1 MAYTY
6 DDFEKAR
13 AGSDVY
19 FSQYDLDL
27 AKQHPEFGMSVLDLK
42 KQYANAQTPEQR
54 ALINA
59 QANELR
65 KNYGYY
71 SGGADGSS
79 YISTGKYA
87 PKIDETLDKIGS
99 FKPFEYGSAPSYEN
113 RFQQKQQELLDAA
126 LNRDPFSWSKET
138 DPQYSSY
145 KKTYLREGER
155 ATADA
160 LAKASA
166 ASGGRPSSFAVNAAT
181 QAGDYYATKL
191 SDVIPTLYQQAYERY
206 LKDYQMKLS
215 DLNAVNQQEQLDYAK
230 YLDRLNQF
238 NTDRTFDYNNYLGEY
253 GRLQDYLGGLQGQD
267 QTTYNRYLDVL
278 DREREKQQAA
288 QELSRAQIDAMLQ
301 VGVSPSAGLIGKS
314 GYENEYI
321 QALENYYKQQS
332 APKASAK
339 TSGSGGTTRRSG
351 GTSGRN
357 TTDGNESGLD
367 YQGLFEAA
375 KKSGN
380 PKSWLAQ
387 KANYQKFGFTSSS
400 GLYSDYE
407 TWLENGGVSNSSK
420 TMAPGPFIALLSGF
434 NTSLKNGEGERIL
447 STLDKSWPMMTS
459 EQKAEMQKLLKQ
471 YGYSY
476 EEG

>member
-42 KQYANAQTPEQR
+42 KQYATAQTPEQR

-126 LNRDPFSWSKET
+126 LKRDPFSWSKET

-160 LAKASA
+160 LAKAST

-238 NTDRTFDYNNYLGEY
+238 NTDRSFDYNNYLGEY

-321 QALENYYKQQS
+321 QALENYYKQQA
-332 APKASAK
+332 APKASGGR
-339 TSGSGGTTRRSG
+339 GSGGGGGGKPKSKMNLTTAQKMAKAGQFTQEVLDTLHAG
-351 GTSGRN
+351 GFNDAYLASVYGYTGGGSGR
-357 TTDGNESGLD
+357 T
-367 YQGLFEAA
+367 
-375 KKSGN
+375 
-380 PKSWLAQ
+380 
-387 KANYQKFGFTSSS
+387 KFGYDPDEGIFT
-400 GLYSDYE
+400 
-407 TWLENGGVSNSSK
+407 WNGYRFNSPE
-420 TMAPGPFIALLSGF
+420 AFAEALDRAALTDAEKAEISRKLRANGF
-434 NTSLKNGEGERIL
+434 NITF
-447 STLDKSWPMMTS
+447 
-459 EQKAEMQKLLKQ
+459 
-471 YGYSY
+471 
-476 EEG
+476 

>member
-42 KQYANAQTPEQR
+42 KQYATAQTPEQR

-126 LNRDPFSWSKET
+126 LKRDPFSWSKET

-215 DLNAVNQQEQLDYAK
+215 DLEAVNNQEQMDYAK
-230 YLDRLNQF
+230 YLDQLGQF
-238 NTDRTFDYNNYLGEY
+238 NTDRNFEYNNYLGEY
-253 GRLQDYLGGLQGQD
+253 GRLQDYLGNLQGQD
-267 QTTYNRYLDVL
+267 NTEYNRYLGVL
-278 DREREKQQAA
+278 DAIKEKQQ
-288 QELSRAQIDAMLQ
+288 QDQGLSRSQVDAMLQ

-321 QALENYYKQQS
+321 QALENYYRQQS
-332 APKASAK
+332 APKASGGR
-339 TSGSGGTTRRSG
+339 GSGGGGGGKPKSKMNLTTAQKMAKAGQFTQEVLDTLHAG
-351 GTSGRN
+351 GFNDAYLASVYGYTGGGSGRTKFGYDPDEGIFTWN
-357 TTDGNESGLD
+357 GYRFNSPEAFAAAPDRAALTDEEKTEISRKL
-367 YQGLFEAA
+367 
-375 KKSGN
+375 
-380 PKSWLAQ
+380 
-387 KANYQKFGFTSSS
+387 KAN
-400 GLYSDYE
+400 
-407 TWLENGGVSNSSK
+407 
-420 TMAPGPFIALLSGF
+420 GF
-434 NTSLKNGEGERIL
+434 NITF
-447 STLDKSWPMMTS
+447 
-459 EQKAEMQKLLKQ
+459 
-471 YGYSY
+471 
-476 EEG
+476 

>member
-27 AKQHPEFGMSVLDLK
+27 AKKYPEFGMSVLDLK
-42 KQYANAQTPEQR
+42 KQYATAQTPEQR

-71 SGGADGSS
+71 SGGSDGSS

-215 DLNAVNQQEQLDYAK
+215 DLNAVNQQEQLDYSK

-238 NTDRTFDYNNYLGEY
+238 NTDRNFDYNNYLGEY

-332 APKASAK
+332 AAKAS
-339 TSGSGGTTRRSG
+339 GGRSG
-351 GTSGRN
+351 GGGGGNGKPKSKMSLTTAQKMAKAGQFTQEVLDTLHAGGFNDAYLASVYGYTGGGSGR
-357 TTDGNESGLD
+357 T
-367 YQGLFEAA
+367 
-375 KKSGN
+375 
-380 PKSWLAQ
+380 
-387 KANYQKFGFTSSS
+387 KFGYDPDEGIFT
-400 GLYSDYE
+400 
-407 TWLENGGVSNSSK
+407 WNGYRFNSPE
-420 TMAPGPFIALLSGF
+420 AFAEALDRAALTDAEKAEISRKLRANGF
-434 NTSLKNGEGERIL
+434 NITF
-447 STLDKSWPMMTS
+447 
-459 EQKAEMQKLLKQ
+459 
-471 YGYSY
+471 
-476 EEG
+476 

>member
-42 KQYANAQTPEQR
+42 KQYATAQTPEQR

-160 LAKASA
+160 LAKAST

-332 APKASAK
+332 AAKAS
-339 TSGSGGTTRRSG
+339 GGGRSG
-351 GTSGRN
+351 GGGGGKPKSKMNLTTAQKMAKAGQFTQEVLDTLHAGGFNDAYLASVYGYTGGGSGR
-357 TTDGNESGLD
+357 T
-367 YQGLFEAA
+367 
-375 KKSGN
+375 
-380 PKSWLAQ
+380 
-387 KANYQKFGFTSSS
+387 KFGYDPDEGIFT
-400 GLYSDYE
+400 
-407 TWLENGGVSNSSK
+407 WNGYRFNSPE
-420 TMAPGPFIALLSGF
+420 AFAEALDRAALTDAEKAEISRKLRANGF
-434 NTSLKNGEGERIL
+434 NITF
-447 STLDKSWPMMTS
+447 
-459 EQKAEMQKLLKQ
+459 
-471 YGYSY
+471 
-476 EEG
+476 

>member
-6 DDFEKAR
+6 DDFQKA
-13 AGSDVY
+13 ASGSNVN

-27 AKQHPEFGMSVLDLK
+27 AKKYPEFGMSVLDLK
-42 KQYANAQTPEQR
+42 KQYAGATTAEQR

-59 QANELR
+59 KANQLR
-65 KNYGYY
+65 SSYGNYTA
-71 SGGADGSS
+71 GADGSQYVS
-79 YISTGKYA
+79 DGKYA

-99 FKPFEYGSAPSYEN
+99 FKPFTYGSAPSYEN

-238 NTDRTFDYNNYLGEY
+238 NTDRNFDYNNYLGEY

-267 QTTYNRYLDVL
+267 NAEYNRYLGVL
-278 DREREKQQAA
+278 DAIREKQQQD
-288 QELSRAQIDAMLQ
+288 QELSRSQVDAMLQ
-301 VGVSPSAGLIGKS
+301 AGVSPSAGLISKS
-314 GYENEYI
+314 GYESEYVK
-321 QALENYYKQQS
+321 ALENYYKQQ
-332 APKASAK
+332 AAQAAAK
-339 TSGSGGTTRRSG
+339 TSGRSGGTTRRSG
-351 GTSGRN
+351 GNDG
-357 TTDGNESGLD
+357 GNESSMKLSTAKD
-367 YQGLFEAA
+367 MAKQGIFSAEVRQAFYDA
-375 KKSGN
+375 GYN
-380 PKSWLAQ
+380 DE
-387 KANYQKFGFTSSS
+387 Y
-400 GLYSDYE
+400 
-407 TWLENGGVSNSSK
+407 
-420 TMAPGPFIALLSGF
+420 
-434 NTSLKNGEGERIL
+434 LKNAYGYNPNHAWMYDGGYNGAYFNAAMSSLRTMLEQGKTDNAIGGIQSFWDKL
-447 STLDKSWPMMTS
+447 SN
-459 EQKAEMQKLLKQ
+459 EQKQKVRALVES
-471 YGYSY
+471 YGGSIS
-476 EEG
+476 G

>member
-6 DDFEKAR
+6 DDFQKA
-13 AGSDVY
+13 ASGSNVN

-27 AKQHPEFGMSVLDLK
+27 AKKYPEFGMSVLDLK
-42 KQYANAQTPEQR
+42 KQYAGATTAEQR

-59 QANELR
+59 KANQLR
-65 KNYGYY
+65 SSYGNYTA
-71 SGGADGSS
+71 GADGSQYVS
-79 YISTGKYA
+79 DGKYA

-99 FKPFEYGSAPSYEN
+99 FKPFTYDSAPSYEN

-126 LNRDPFSWSKET
+126 LKRDPFSWSKET

-191 SDVIPTLYQQAYERY
+191 SDVIQTLYQQAYERY

-238 NTDRTFDYNNYLGEY
+238 NTDRNFDYNNYLGEY

-267 QTTYNRYLDVL
+267 NTEYNRYLGVL
-278 DREREKQQAA
+278 DEIREKQQQD
-288 QELSRAQIDAMLQ
+288 QELSRSQVDAMLQ

-314 GYENEYI
+314 GYESEYVK
-321 QALENYYKQQS
+321 ALENYYKQQ
-332 APKASAK
+332 AAQAAAK
-339 TSGSGGTTRRSG
+339 TSGRSGGTTRRSG
-351 GTSGRN
+351 GNDG
-357 TTDGNESGLD
+357 GNESSMKLSTAKD
-367 YQGLFEAA
+367 MAKQGIFSAEVRQAFYDA
-375 KKSGN
+375 GYN
-380 PKSWLAQ
+380 DE
-387 KANYQKFGFTSSS
+387 Y
-400 GLYSDYE
+400 
-407 TWLENGGVSNSSK
+407 
-420 TMAPGPFIALLSGF
+420 
-434 NTSLKNGEGERIL
+434 LKNAYGYNPNHAWMYDGDYNGAYFNAAMSSLRTMLEQGKTDNAIGGIQSFWDKL
-447 STLDKSWPMMTS
+447 SN
-459 EQKAEMQKLLKQ
+459 EQKQKVRALVES
-471 YGYSY
+471 YGGSIS
-476 EEG
+476 G

>member
-42 KQYANAQTPEQR
+42 KQYATAQTPEQR

-71 SGGADGSS
+71 SGGSDGSS

-126 LNRDPFSWSKET
+126 LSRDPFSWSKET

-332 APKASAK
+332 APKASGG
-339 TSGSGGTTRRSG
+339 GSGGGGGGGRSG
-351 GTSGRN
+351 GGNDEVTMKLSTAKDMAKQGFFSPEVRQAFYNAGYNDQYLEKTYGYNPNHAWMYDGGYNSSYFNAAMSSLRTMLEQGR
-357 TTDGNESGLD
+357 TDYAVGGIQSFWDKLSN
-367 YQGLFEAA
+367 
-375 KKSGN
+375 
-380 PKSWLAQ
+380 AQ
-387 KANYQKFGFTSSS
+387 KQEVRKLVESYGGSIS
-400 GLYSDYE
+400 G
-407 TWLENGGVSNSSK
+407 
-420 TMAPGPFIALLSGF
+420 
-434 NTSLKNGEGERIL
+434 
-447 STLDKSWPMMTS
+447 
-459 EQKAEMQKLLKQ
+459 
-471 YGYSY
+471 
-476 EEG
+476 

>member
-13 AGSDVY
+13 AGSDVH

-42 KQYANAQTPEQR
+42 KQYAAAQTPEQR

-65 KNYGYY
+65 KNYGNY

-332 APKASAK
+332 AAK
-339 TSGSGGTTRRSG
+339 TSGRSGGTTRRSG
-351 GTSGRN
+351 GTSGGGTN
-357 TTDGNESGLD
+357 MSLTTAKAMAKAGQLTQEVVNVLKKNGFNDDYLASEYGYTGSGSGRTKFGYDPDEGIFTWNGYRFNSPEAFAAALD
-367 YQGLFEAA
+367 RAA
-375 KKSGN
+375 LTDEEKAEISRK
-380 PKSWLAQ
+380 L
-387 KANYQKFGFTSSS
+387 KAN
-400 GLYSDYE
+400 
-407 TWLENGGVSNSSK
+407 
-420 TMAPGPFIALLSGF
+420 GF
-434 NTSLKNGEGERIL
+434 NITF
-447 STLDKSWPMMTS
+447 
-459 EQKAEMQKLLKQ
+459 
-471 YGYSY
+471 
-476 EEG
+476 

>member
-13 AGSDVY
+13 AGSDVH

-42 KQYANAQTPEQR
+42 KQYAAAQTPEQR
-54 ALINA
+54 AIINA

-65 KNYGYY
+65 KNYGNY

-230 YLDRLNQF
+230 YLDQLRQF
-238 NTDRTFDYNNYLGEY
+238 NTDRNFDYNNYLGEY

-301 VGVSPSAGLIGKS
+301 AGVSPSAGLIGKS

-332 APKASAK
+332 AAKASGGRFGGGGGGNGKPKSKMSLTTAQKMAK
-339 TSGSGGTTRRSG
+339 AGQFTQEVLDTLHAGGFNDSYLASVYGYTGGGSGRT
-351 GTSGRN
+351 
-357 TTDGNESGLD
+357 
-367 YQGLFEAA
+367 
-375 KKSGN
+375 
-380 PKSWLAQ
+380 
-387 KANYQKFGFTSSS
+387 KFGYDPDEGIFT
-400 GLYSDYE
+400 
-407 TWLENGGVSNSSK
+407 WNGYRFNSPE
-420 TMAPGPFIALLSGF
+420 AFAEALDRAALTDAEKAEISRKLRANGF
-434 NTSLKNGEGERIL
+434 NITF
-447 STLDKSWPMMTS
+447 
-459 EQKAEMQKLLKQ
+459 
-471 YGYSY
+471 
-476 EEG
+476 

>member
-42 KQYANAQTPEQR
+42 KQYATAQTPEQR

-71 SGGADGSS
+71 SGGSDGSS

-160 LAKASA
+160 LAKAST

-253 GRLQDYLGGLQGQD
+253 GRLQDYLGGLQGQG

-351 GTSGRN
+351 GTSGGSN
-357 TTDGNESGLD
+357 MSLTT
-367 YQGLFEAA
+367 A
-375 KKSGN
+375 K
-380 PKSWLAQ
+380 AMA
-387 KANYQKFGFTSSS
+387 KAGQLTQEVVNVLKK
-400 GLYSDYE
+400 
-407 TWLENGGVSNSSK
+407 N
-420 TMAPGPFIALLSGF
+420 GF
-434 NTSLKNGEGERIL
+434 NDDYLAS
-447 STLDKSWPMMTS
+447 
-459 EQKAEMQKLLKQ
+459 Q
-471 YGYSY
+471 YGYTGSGSGRMTFGY
-476 EEG
+476 DPDEGIFTWNGYRFNSPEAFAAALDRAALTDEEKAEISQKLKANGFNITF

>member
-42 KQYANAQTPEQR
+42 KQYATAQTPEQR

-71 SGGADGSS
+71 SGGSDGSS

-160 LAKASA
+160 LAKAST

-321 QALENYYKQQS
+321 QALENYYKQQ
-332 APKASAK
+332 AAAK
-339 TSGSGGTTRRSG
+339 TSSGGRSSGGGGGGKPKSKMSLTTAQKMAKAGQFTQEVLDTLHAGGFNDAYLASEYGYTGGGSGRTKFGYEPDEGIFTWNGYRF
-351 GTSGRN
+351 N
-357 TTDGNESGLD
+357 TPEAFAEALERAALTDAEKAEISRKL
-367 YQGLFEAA
+367 
-375 KKSGN
+375 
-380 PKSWLAQ
+380 
-387 KANYQKFGFTSSS
+387 KAN
-400 GLYSDYE
+400 
-407 TWLENGGVSNSSK
+407 
-420 TMAPGPFIALLSGF
+420 GF
-434 NTSLKNGEGERIL
+434 NITF
-447 STLDKSWPMMTS
+447 
-459 EQKAEMQKLLKQ
+459 
-471 YGYSY
+471 
-476 EEG
+476 

>member
-42 KQYANAQTPEQR
+42 KQYAAAQTPEQR

-71 SGGADGSS
+71 SGGSDGSS

-301 VGVSPSAGLIGKS
+301 AGVSPSAGLIGKS

-332 APKASAK
+332 AAKAS
-339 TSGSGGTTRRSG
+339 GRSGGTTRRSG
-351 GTSGRN
+351 GTRGGGTNMSLTTAKAMAKAGQLTQEVVNVLKKNGFNDDYLASEYGYTGSGSGRTKFGYDPDEGIFTWN
-357 TTDGNESGLD
+357 GYRFNSPEAFAAALDRAALTDEEKAEISRKL
-367 YQGLFEAA
+367 
-375 KKSGN
+375 
-380 PKSWLAQ
+380 
-387 KANYQKFGFTSSS
+387 KAN
-400 GLYSDYE
+400 
-407 TWLENGGVSNSSK
+407 
-420 TMAPGPFIALLSGF
+420 GF
-434 NTSLKNGEGERIL
+434 NITF
-447 STLDKSWPMMTS
+447 
-459 EQKAEMQKLLKQ
+459 
-471 YGYSY
+471 
-476 EEG
+476 

>member
-42 KQYANAQTPEQR
+42 KQYATAQTPEQR

-71 SGGADGSS
+71 SGGSDGSS

-332 APKASAK
+332 APKASGGR
-339 TSGSGGTTRRSG
+339 GSGGGGGKPKSKMNLTTAQKMAKAGQFTQEVLDTLHAG
-351 GTSGRN
+351 GFNDAYLASVYGYTGGGSGR
-357 TTDGNESGLD
+357 T
-367 YQGLFEAA
+367 
-375 KKSGN
+375 
-380 PKSWLAQ
+380 
-387 KANYQKFGFTSSS
+387 KFGYDPDEGIFT
-400 GLYSDYE
+400 
-407 TWLENGGVSNSSK
+407 WNGYRFNSPE
-420 TMAPGPFIALLSGF
+420 AFAEALDRAALTDAEKAEISRKLRANGF
-434 NTSLKNGEGERIL
+434 NITF
-447 STLDKSWPMMTS
+447 
-459 EQKAEMQKLLKQ
+459 
-471 YGYSY
+471 
-476 EEG
+476 

>member
-6 DDFEKAR
+6 DAFQKA
-13 AGSDVY
+13 ASGSNVN

-27 AKQHPEFGMSVLDLK
+27 AKKYPEFGMSVLDLK
-42 KQYANAQTPEQR
+42 KQYAGATTAEQR

-65 KNYGYY
+65 KNYGNY

-99 FKPFEYGSAPSYEN
+99 FKPFTYGSAPSYEN

-126 LNRDPFSWSKET
+126 LKRDPFSWSKET

-155 ATADA
+155 ATANA
-160 LAKASA
+160 LAQASA

-253 GRLQDYLGGLQGQD
+253 GRLQDYLGNLQGQD

-301 VGVSPSAGLIGKS
+301 AGASPSAGLIGKS

-321 QALENYYKQQS
+321 QALENYYKQQA
-332 APKASAK
+332 APKV
-339 TSGSGGTTRRSG
+339 TSGGRSG
-351 GTSGRN
+351 GGTGGGGKPKSKMSLTTAQKMAKAGQFTQEVLDTLHTGGFNDAYLTSVYGYTGGGSGRTKFGYDPDEGIFTWNGYRFN
-357 TTDGNESGLD
+357 TPEAFAEALERAALTDAEKAEISRKL
-367 YQGLFEAA
+367 
-375 KKSGN
+375 
-380 PKSWLAQ
+380 
-387 KANYQKFGFTSSS
+387 KAN
-400 GLYSDYE
+400 
-407 TWLENGGVSNSSK
+407 
-420 TMAPGPFIALLSGF
+420 GF
-434 NTSLKNGEGERIL
+434 NITF
-447 STLDKSWPMMTS
+447 
-459 EQKAEMQKLLKQ
+459 
-471 YGYSY
+471 
-476 EEG
+476 

>member
-42 KQYANAQTPEQR
+42 KQYATATTGEQR

-332 APKASAK
+332 APKASGGG
-339 TSGSGGTTRRSG
+339 GSGGGGGGKPKSKMNLTTAQKMAKAGQFTQEVLDTLHAG
-351 GTSGRN
+351 GFNDAYLASVYGYTGGGSGRTKFGYDSDEGIFTWN
-357 TTDGNESGLD
+357 GYRFNSPEAFEEALDRAALTDAEKAEISRKL
-367 YQGLFEAA
+367 
-375 KKSGN
+375 
-380 PKSWLAQ
+380 
-387 KANYQKFGFTSSS
+387 KAN
-400 GLYSDYE
+400 
-407 TWLENGGVSNSSK
+407 
-420 TMAPGPFIALLSGF
+420 GF
-434 NTSLKNGEGERIL
+434 NITF
-447 STLDKSWPMMTS
+447 
-459 EQKAEMQKLLKQ
+459 
-471 YGYSY
+471 
-476 EEG
+476 

>member
-6 DDFEKAR
+6 DDFQKA
-13 AGSDVY
+13 ASGSNVN

-27 AKQHPEFGMSVLDLK
+27 AKKYPEFGMSVLDLK
-42 KQYANAQTPEQR
+42 KQYAGATTAEQR

-59 QANELR
+59 KANQLR
-65 KNYGYY
+65 SSYGNYTA
-71 SGGADGSS
+71 GADGSQYVS
-79 YISTGKYA
+79 DGKYA

-99 FKPFEYGSAPSYEN
+99 FKPFTYDSAPSYEN

-126 LNRDPFSWSKET
+126 LKRDPFSWSKET

-238 NTDRTFDYNNYLGEY
+238 NTDRNFDYNNYLGEY

-301 VGVSPSAGLIGKS
+301 AGVSPSAGLIGKS

-321 QALENYYKQQS
+321 QALENYYKQQ
-332 APKASAK
+332 AAQAAAK
-339 TSGSGGTTRRSG
+339 TSGRSGGTTRRSG
-351 GTSGRN
+351 GTSGRGTN
-357 TTDGNESGLD
+357 MSLTTAKAMAKAGQLTQEVVNVLKKNGFNDDYLASEYGYTGSGSGRTKFGYDPDEGIFTWNGYRFNSPEAFAAALD
-367 YQGLFEAA
+367 RAA
-375 KKSGN
+375 LTDEEKAEISRK
-380 PKSWLAQ
+380 L
-387 KANYQKFGFTSSS
+387 KAN
-400 GLYSDYE
+400 
-407 TWLENGGVSNSSK
+407 
-420 TMAPGPFIALLSGF
+420 GF
-434 NTSLKNGEGERIL
+434 NITF
-447 STLDKSWPMMTS
+447 
-459 EQKAEMQKLLKQ
+459 
-471 YGYSY
+471 
-476 EEG
+476 

>member
-42 KQYANAQTPEQR
+42 KQYATAQTPEQR

-71 SGGADGSS
+71 SGGSDGSS

-238 NTDRTFDYNNYLGEY
+238 NTDRNFDYNNYLGEY

-332 APKASAK
+332 APKASGGR
-339 TSGSGGTTRRSG
+339 GSGGGGGGKPKSKMNLTTAQKMAKAGQFTQEVLDTLHAG
-351 GTSGRN
+351 GFNDAYLASVYGYTGGGSGR
-357 TTDGNESGLD
+357 T
-367 YQGLFEAA
+367 
-375 KKSGN
+375 
-380 PKSWLAQ
+380 
-387 KANYQKFGFTSSS
+387 KFGYDPDEGIFT
-400 GLYSDYE
+400 
-407 TWLENGGVSNSSK
+407 WNGYRFNSPE
-420 TMAPGPFIALLSGF
+420 AFAEALDRAALTDAEKAEISRKLRANGF
-434 NTSLKNGEGERIL
+434 NITF
-447 STLDKSWPMMTS
+447 
-459 EQKAEMQKLLKQ
+459 
-471 YGYSY
+471 
-476 EEG
+476 

>member
-42 KQYANAQTPEQR
+42 KQYATAQTPEQR

-71 SGGADGSS
+71 SGGSDGSS

-332 APKASAK
+332 APKASGG
-339 TSGSGGTTRRSG
+339 GSGGGGGGGRSG
-351 GTSGRN
+351 GGNDEVTMKLSTAKDMAKQGFFSPEVRQAFYNAGYNDQYLEKTYGYNPNHAWMYDGGYNSSYFNAAMSSLRTMLEQGR
-357 TTDGNESGLD
+357 TDYAVGGIQSFWDKLSN
-367 YQGLFEAA
+367 
-375 KKSGN
+375 
-380 PKSWLAQ
+380 AQ
-387 KANYQKFGFTSSS
+387 KQEVRKLVESYGGSIS
-400 GLYSDYE
+400 G
-407 TWLENGGVSNSSK
+407 
-420 TMAPGPFIALLSGF
+420 
-434 NTSLKNGEGERIL
+434 
-447 STLDKSWPMMTS
+447 
-459 EQKAEMQKLLKQ
+459 
-471 YGYSY
+471 
-476 EEG
+476 

>member
-6 DDFEKAR
+6 DDFQKA
-13 AGSDVY
+13 ASGSNVN

-27 AKQHPEFGMSVLDLK
+27 AKKYPEFGMSVLDLK
-42 KQYANAQTPEQR
+42 KQYAGAATAEQR

-59 QANELR
+59 KANQLR
-65 KNYGYY
+65 SSYGNYTA
-71 SGGADGSS
+71 GADGSQYVS
-79 YISTGKYA
+79 DGKYA

-99 FKPFEYGSAPSYEN
+99 FKPFTYGSAPSYEN

-126 LNRDPFSWSKET
+126 LKRDPFSWSKET

-230 YLDRLNQF
+230 YLDQLGQF
-238 NTDRTFDYNNYLGEY
+238 NTDRNFDYNNYLGEY
-253 GRLQDYLGGLQGQD
+253 GRLQDYLGNLQGQD
-267 QTTYNRYLDVL
+267 NTEYNLYLGVL
-278 DREREKQQAA
+278 DEIREKQQQE
-288 QELSRAQIDAMLQ
+288 QELSRSQIDAMLQ
-301 VGVSPSAGLIGKS
+301 AGASPSAGLIGKS

-321 QALENYYKQQS
+321 QVLENYYKQQA
-332 APKASAK
+332 APKA
-339 TSGSGGTTRRSG
+339 TSGGRSSGGSGGSG
-351 GTSGRN
+351 GG
-357 TTDGNESGLD
+357 
-367 YQGLFEAA
+367 
-375 KKSGN
+375 K
-380 PKSWLAQ
+380 PKSKMSLTTAQ
-387 KANYQKFGFTSSS
+387 KMAKAGQFTQEVLDTLHAGGFNDAYLTSEYGYTGGGGGRTKFGYEPDEGIFT
-400 GLYSDYE
+400 
-407 TWLENGGVSNSSK
+407 WNGYRFNSPE
-420 TMAPGPFIALLSGF
+420 AFAAALDRAALTDAEKAEISRKLKANGF
-434 NTSLKNGEGERIL
+434 NITF
-447 STLDKSWPMMTS
+447 
-459 EQKAEMQKLLKQ
+459 
-471 YGYSY
+471 
-476 EEG
+476 

>member
-13 AGSDVY
+13 AGSDVF

-42 KQYANAQTPEQR
+42 KQYATAQTPEQR

-238 NTDRTFDYNNYLGEY
+238 NTDRSFDYNNYLGEY

-301 VGVSPSAGLIGKS
+301 VGISPSAGLIGKS

-332 APKASAK
+332 APKASGGR
-339 TSGSGGTTRRSG
+339 SSGGG
-351 GTSGRN
+351 GG
-357 TTDGNESGLD
+357 GNG
-367 YQGLFEAA
+367 
-375 KKSGN
+375 K
-380 PKSWLAQ
+380 PKSKMSLTTAQ
-387 KANYQKFGFTSSS
+387 KMAKAGQFTQEVLDTLHAGGFNDAYLTSEYGYTGGGNGRTKFGYEPDEGIFTWN
-400 GLYSDYE
+400 GYRFNTPE
-407 TWLENGGVSNSSK
+407 AFAEALER
-420 TMAPGPFIALLSGF
+420 AALTDAEKAEISRKLKANGF
-434 NTSLKNGEGERIL
+434 NITF
-447 STLDKSWPMMTS
+447 
-459 EQKAEMQKLLKQ
+459 
-471 YGYSY
+471 
-476 EEG
+476 

>member
-42 KQYANAQTPEQR
+42 KQYAAAQTPEQR

-71 SGGADGSS
+71 SGGSDGSS

-314 GYENEYI
+314 GYENEYV

-332 APKASAK
+332 AAKASGGGK
-339 TSGSGGTTRRSG
+339 SGGGGGGITRRSG
-351 GTSGRN
+351 GTSGGSN
-357 TTDGNESGLD
+357 MSLTT
-367 YQGLFEAA
+367 A
-375 KKSGN
+375 K
-380 PKSWLAQ
+380 AMA
-387 KANYQKFGFTSSS
+387 KAGQLTQEVVNVLKK
-400 GLYSDYE
+400 
-407 TWLENGGVSNSSK
+407 N
-420 TMAPGPFIALLSGF
+420 GF
-434 NTSLKNGEGERIL
+434 NDDYLAS
-447 STLDKSWPMMTS
+447 
-459 EQKAEMQKLLKQ
+459 Q
-471 YGYSY
+471 YGYTGSGSGRMTFGY
-476 EEG
+476 DPDEGIFTWNGYRFNSPEAFAAALDRAALTDEEKAEISQKLKANGFNITF

>member
-42 KQYANAQTPEQR
+42 KQYATAQTPEQR

-332 APKASAK
+332 APKASGGR
-339 TSGSGGTTRRSG
+339 SSGGG
-351 GTSGRN
+351 GG
-357 TTDGNESGLD
+357 GNG
-367 YQGLFEAA
+367 
-375 KKSGN
+375 K
-380 PKSWLAQ
+380 PKSKMSLTTAQ
-387 KANYQKFGFTSSS
+387 KMAKAGQFTQEVLDTLHAGGFNDAYLTSEYGYTGGGNGRTKFGYEPDEGIFTWN
-400 GLYSDYE
+400 GYRFNTPE
-407 TWLENGGVSNSSK
+407 AFAEALER
-420 TMAPGPFIALLSGF
+420 AALTDAEKAEISRKLKANGF
-434 NTSLKNGEGERIL
+434 NITF
-447 STLDKSWPMMTS
+447 
-459 EQKAEMQKLLKQ
+459 
-471 YGYSY
+471 
-476 EEG
+476 

>member
-42 KQYANAQTPEQR
+42 KQYATAQTPEQR

-71 SGGADGSS
+71 SGGSDGSS

-332 APKASAK
+332 AAKAS
-339 TSGSGGTTRRSG
+339 SGGRGSGGGGGGKPKSKMNLTTAQKMAKAGQFTQEVLDTLHAG
-351 GTSGRN
+351 GFNDAYLTSVYGYTGGGSGR
-357 TTDGNESGLD
+357 T
-367 YQGLFEAA
+367 
-375 KKSGN
+375 
-380 PKSWLAQ
+380 
-387 KANYQKFGFTSSS
+387 KFGYEPDEGIFTWN
-400 GLYSDYE
+400 GYRFNTPE
-407 TWLENGGVSNSSK
+407 AFAEALER
-420 TMAPGPFIALLSGF
+420 AALTDAEKAEISRKLRANGF
-434 NTSLKNGEGERIL
+434 NITF
-447 STLDKSWPMMTS
+447 
-459 EQKAEMQKLLKQ
+459 
-471 YGYSY
+471 
-476 EEG
+476 

>member
-42 KQYANAQTPEQR
+42 KQYAAAQTPEQR

-215 DLNAVNQQEQLDYAK
+215 DLNAVNQQEQMDYAK

-332 APKASAK
+332 AAK
-339 TSGSGGTTRRSG
+339 TSGGRGSGGGGGGKPKSKMNLTTAQKMAKAGQFTQEVLDTLHAG
-351 GTSGRN
+351 GFNDAYLASVYGYTGGGSGR
-357 TTDGNESGLD
+357 T
-367 YQGLFEAA
+367 
-375 KKSGN
+375 
-380 PKSWLAQ
+380 
-387 KANYQKFGFTSSS
+387 KFGYDPDEGIFT
-400 GLYSDYE
+400 
-407 TWLENGGVSNSSK
+407 WNGYRFNSPE
-420 TMAPGPFIALLSGF
+420 AFAEALDRAALTDAEKAEISRKLRANGF
-434 NTSLKNGEGERIL
+434 NITF
-447 STLDKSWPMMTS
+447 
-459 EQKAEMQKLLKQ
+459 
-471 YGYSY
+471 
-476 EEG
+476 

>member
-42 KQYANAQTPEQR
+42 KQYATATTDEQR

-65 KNYGYY
+65 KNFGYY
-71 SGGADGSS
+71 SGGSDGSS

-99 FKPFEYGSAPSYEN
+99 FKPFTYGSAPSYEN

-126 LNRDPFSWSKET
+126 LKRDPFSWSKET

-191 SDVIPTLYQQAYERY
+191 SDAIPTLYQQAYERY

-321 QALENYYKQQS
+321 QALENYYKQQA
-332 APKASAK
+332 APK
-339 TSGSGGTTRRSG
+339 TSGGGRSG
-351 GTSGRN
+351 GGTGGR
-357 TTDGNESGLD
+357 TGGGNESGLD

-387 KANYQKFGFTSSS
+387 KANYKKYGFTSAS

-407 TWLENGGVSNSSK
+407 KWAARLG
-420 TMAPGPFIALLSGF
+420 TMPQGKFIALLSGF
-434 NTSLKNGEGERIL
+434 NTSLKNGEGERIF

>member
-42 KQYANAQTPEQR
+42 KQYATAQTPEQR

-71 SGGADGSS
+71 SGGSDGSS

-238 NTDRTFDYNNYLGEY
+238 NTDRNFDYNNYLGEY

-301 VGVSPSAGLIGKS
+301 AGVSPSAGLIGKS

-332 APKASAK
+332 AAKASGGITRRSVGTRGGGTNMSLTTAK
-339 TSGSGGTTRRSG
+339 AMAKAGQLTQEVVNVLKKNGFNDDYLASEYGYTGSGSGRTKFGYDPDEGIFTWNGYRFNSPEAFAAALDRAAL
-351 GTSGRN
+351 
-357 TTDGNESGLD
+357 TDEEKAEISRKL
-367 YQGLFEAA
+367 
-375 KKSGN
+375 
-380 PKSWLAQ
+380 
-387 KANYQKFGFTSSS
+387 KAN
-400 GLYSDYE
+400 
-407 TWLENGGVSNSSK
+407 
-420 TMAPGPFIALLSGF
+420 GF
-434 NTSLKNGEGERIL
+434 NITF
-447 STLDKSWPMMTS
+447 
-459 EQKAEMQKLLKQ
+459 
-471 YGYSY
+471 
-476 EEG
+476 